1 MTIREEVKKL
11 RELVAKLGADDQEAI
26 KVCTDTVDL
35 AERIEL
41 AMLMSAQI
49 GDVAI
54 PTVYK
59 IQRCEAKT
67 KLPYTG
73 GLIDTEAV
81 YNGLDNWEAGINYD
95 DVKAELPELK
105 FD

>member
-11 RELVAKLGADDQEAI
+11 RDMVAELGTDNQEAL
-26 KVCTDTVDL
+26 KVYMDTSDL

-67 KLPYTG
+67 KLPYIG
-73 GLIDTEAV
+73 ELIDTETV
-81 YNGLDNWEAGINYD
+81 YNGLADWEDGIDYD

>member
-1 MTIREEVKKL
+1 MIIREEVKKL
-11 RELVAKLGADDQEAI
+11 RDMVAELGADNPEAI
-26 KVCTDTVDL
+26 KVYTDTVDL

-41 AMLMSAQI
+41 AMFMSVQI

-67 KLPYTG
+67 KLPYMG
-73 GLIDTEAV
+73 ELIDTETV
-81 YNGLDNWEAGINYD
+81 YNGLADWEAGINYD

>member
-11 RELVAKLGADDQEAI
+11 REMVAKLGVDNPEAL
-26 KVCTDTVDL
+26 KVYMETSDL

-67 KLPYTG
+67 KLPYMG
-73 GLIDTEAV
+73 ELSDTETV
-81 YNGLDNWEAGINYD
+81 YNGLDAWSKKINYD
-95 DVKAELPELK
+95 AVEAELPELK